1 MSSDEEGE
9 AAAEVKGFWT
19 GPKADTKYPLTV
31 LYCGECSM
39 PLEYCEYWPATD
51 KCKEW
56 ALKNAPDALGKLTV
70 SEAGGGGGAKEG
82 GGGGEGG
89 AEEGGEGDEKGK
101 RQTRG
106 GKGMMRAKKKQD
118 KGPKKLVIS
127 RSQRNKKKYVTVV
140 TGLGTFGVDLKVA
153 AKKFGAKFAC
163 GSSVTG
169 DDEIVI
175 QGDVVDDLIEFIAD
189 TFSIDEDLIEDAG
202 DQKRA

>member
-1 MSSDEEGE
+1 MSSDEGE
-9 AAAEVKGFWT
+9 PEAVAEFKGWWT
-19 GPKADTKYPLTV
+19 GPKSDLKYPLTV
-31 LYCGECSM
+31 LYCGECTM
-39 PLEYCEYWPATD
+39 PIEYCEFWPQAD

-56 ALKNAPDALGKLTV
+56 AVKNAPDAMGKLTV
-70 SEAGGGGGAKEG
+70 GGGGVEA
-82 GGGGEGG
+82 GGEGG
-89 AEEGGEGDEKGK
+89 GEEGEGEGDEKGK

-140 TGLGTFGVDLKVA
+140 TGLATFGVDLKVA
-153 AKKFGAKFAC
+153 SKKFGAKFAC

-175 QGDVVDDLIEFIAD
+175 QGDITDDLIDFISD
-189 TFSIDEDLIEDAG
+189 TWPDIDEDLIEDGG
-202 DQKRA
+202 DLKRA

>member
-1 MSSDEEGE
+1 MSSDEGEPE
-9 AAAEVKGFWT
+9 AAAEVKGWWT
-19 GPKADTKYPLTV
+19 GPKADVKYPLNV

-39 PLEYCEYWPATD
+39 PVEYCEYWPAAD

-56 ALKNAPDALGKLTV
+56 ALKNAPDALGKVTV
-70 SEAGGGGGAKEG
+70 SEDSGAGDAGGGSG
-82 GGGGEGG
+82 GGGGE
-89 AEEGGEGDEKGK
+89 AEGEGDEKGK

-106 GKGMMRAKKKQD
+106 GKGMMRAKKKQE

-153 AKKFGAKFAC
+153 SKKFGAKFAC

-175 QGDVVDDLIEFIAD
+175 QGDIVDDLIEFIAD
-189 TFSIDEDLIEDAG
+189 TFSIDEDLIEDGG

>member
-1 MSSDEEGE
+1 MSSDEGEAE
-9 AAAEVKGFWT
+9 AAAEVRGWWT
-19 GPKADTKYPLTV
+19 GPKPDVKYPLTV

-39 PLEYCEYWPATD
+39 PTEFCEYWPAAD

-56 ALKNAPDALGKLTV
+56 AIKNAPEALAKLSVTGETG
-70 SEAGGGGGAKEG
+70 SEGGEG
-82 GGGGEGG
+82 GGGGGG
-89 AEEGGEGDEKGK
+89 GGDDGGEGDEKGK

-106 GKGMMRAKKKQD
+106 GKGMMRAKKKTE

-140 TGLGTFGVDLKVA
+140 TGLATFGVELKVA
-153 AKKFGAKFAC
+153 SKKFGAKFAC

-175 QGDVVDDLIEFIAD
+175 QGDIVDELIEFIAD
-189 TFSIDEDLIEDAG
+189 TFSIDEDMIEDGG

>member
-1 MSSDEEGE
+1 MSSDEGEAE
-9 AAAEVKGFWT
+9 AAAVGWWT
-19 GPKADTKYPLTV
+19 GPKSDVKYPLTV

-39 PLEYCEYWPATD
+39 PMEYCEYWPAAD

-56 ALKNAPDALGKLTV
+56 AIKNAPDALGKLTV
-70 SEAGGGGGAKEG
+70 SDEGGAKEGGGGAKEG
-82 GGGGEGG
+82 GGGGD
-89 AEEGGEGDEKGK
+89 EEADGDDKGK

-106 GKGMMRAKKKQD
+106 GKGMMRAKKKLE

-153 AKKFGAKFAC
+153 SKKFGAKFAC

-175 QGDVVDDLIEFIAD
+175 QGDIVDDLIEFIAD
-189 TFSIDEDLIEDAG
+189 TFSIDEDLIEDGG